1 MLNQTNY
8 NPDVLNCLANLSSDE
23 VFTPPNVVNRILDSL
38 PTELWM
44 NKELKV
50 LDPVC
55 KSGVFLR
62 EIAKRLMKG
71 LQFEI
76 PNDQE
81 RVNHIL
87 SNQLYGIAVTH
98 ITGLVTRR
106 TLYCSKYANSV
117 NSICTTFDTPE
128 GNIFHYPLKHE
139 WHNGTCKFCNAG
151 QKVYDRSDD
160 SESYAYNFIHPH
172 KSLDFVLN
180 QKYDLI
186 IGGPPYQLYDG
197 GGTGSSAKPV
207 YHKFIQR
214 AKFLNPRYLAM
225 IIPARWYSGG
235 KGLDEFR
242 NEMLADN
249 RIRKIY
255 DYVDT
260 RDCFPNVDIAGGICY
275 FVWDRDN
282 QGECEVTSLRNN
294 IETNSVRKLNEFDT
308 FIRDNTSIEI
318 IKKIQRKT
326 NDFMDS
332 LVSSRMPFGLGSTV
346 RPEKSGDLLLRA
358 SSGIGKF
365 PSSKVNVGHELID
378 KWKVLLSKASN
389 DHGGQADK
397 DGKRKV
403 FARIEI
409 AEPKTICTESY
420 LVIGTY
426 KNQIEADN
434 MVSFLRTKLCR
445 FLVSTTL
452 LTHNISKSKFC
463 YVPLLKMDQNWSD
476 ENLYDYFE
484 LNEMEV
490 DFIEST
496 IREM

>member
-1 MLNQTNY
+1 
-8 NPDVLNCLANLSSDE
+8 LANLSSDE
-23 VFTPPNVVNRILDSL
+23 VFTPPNVVNDILDCLPISL
-38 PTELWM
+38 WE
-44 NKELKV
+44 NKETKV

-71 LQFEI
+71 LEKEI
-76 PNDQE
+76 PNEQD
-81 RVNHIL
+81 RINHIL
-87 SNQLYGIAVTH
+87 KNQLFGIAVTN
-98 ITGLVTRR
+98 ITALMSRR
-106 TLYCSKYANSV
+106 TLYCSKYANGA
-117 NSICTTFDTPE
+117 NSICTTFENAD
-128 GNIFHYPLKHE
+128 GNIFFKQYKHT
-139 WHNGTCKFCNAG
+139 WQNGVCKYCNAS
-151 QKVYDRSDD
+151 QKVYDRTDK
-160 SESYAYNFIHPH
+160 SESYAYNFIHPEIEN
-172 KSLDFVLN
+172 KEIVN
-180 QKYDLI
+180 REYDLI

-207 YHKFIQR
+207 YHKFIER
-214 AKFLNPRYLAM
+214 SKNLNPKYLAM

-235 KGLDEFR
+235 KGLDDFR
-242 NEMLADN
+242 LEMLGDS

-282 QGECEVTSLRNN
+282 PGDCHVTSLRNSV
-294 IETNSVRKLNEFDT
+294 ETSSIRRLNEFET
-308 FIRDNTSIEI
+308 FIRDNYSIQI
-318 IKKIQRKT
+318 IKKVQKRT
-326 NDFMDS
+326 NNYLDQ

-346 RPEKSGDLLLRA
+346 RPEKDGDILIRT

-365 PSSKVNVGHELID
+365 NRSKIVTGHDMID

-397 DGKRKV
+397 EGKRKV
-403 FARIEI
+403 FARIEVV
-409 AEPKTICTESY
+409 PPGSVCTESY
-420 LVIGTY
+420 LVVGTY
-426 KNQIEADN
+426 QGEREAQN
-434 MVSFLRTKLCR
+434 MISFLRTKICR

-463 YVPLLKMDQNWSD
+463 YVPVLSMDKSWTDLELYEYYGLDQN
-476 ENLYDYFE
+476 EIK
-484 LNEMEV
+484 
-490 DFIEST
+490 FIEDT